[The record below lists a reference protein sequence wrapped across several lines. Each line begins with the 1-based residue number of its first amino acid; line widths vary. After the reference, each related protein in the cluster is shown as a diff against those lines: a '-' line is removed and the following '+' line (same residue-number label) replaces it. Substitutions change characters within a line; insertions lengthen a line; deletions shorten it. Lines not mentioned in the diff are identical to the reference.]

1 MNTGA
6 YVQSPQPDDLSR
18 VAPRRLAI
26 YGEGPR
32 GIFAREA
39 FASAGFGEWLTSSGR
54 NHERYWALVDF
65 VDADFDP
72 HDASVD
78 DVECLLASWKKK
90 IDDWV
95 NGIMPECEDD
105 DDEDLSNGELPDE
118 NPFQSSYGFD
128 FGVVQRQ
135 FREAVDTWSER
146 SGAPNPLT
154 AHQCHDALGAI
165 DAPSLGGVYFLLSMA
180 PHAPGAI
187 KIGWSKEN
195 IAHRIA
201 SHKTAH
207 PWPLRLIAAIT
218 GVGIK
223 VETKHHQRFS
233 HLRIKDAPGDEWFH
247 FRDDLLDYVKSL
259 RAAHPEAAK

>member
-6 YVQSPQPDDLSR
+6 SVQSPQPDDLSR

-39 FASAGFGEWLTSSGR
+39 FASSGFGEWLTSSGR

-78 DVECLLASWKKK
+78 
-90 IDDWV
+90 
-95 NGIMPECEDD
+95 
-105 DDEDLSNGELPDE
+105 
-118 NPFQSSYGFD
+118 
-128 FGVVQRQ
+128 
-135 FREAVDTWSER
+135 
-146 SGAPNPLT
+146 
-154 AHQCHDALGAI
+154 
-165 DAPSLGGVYFLLSMA
+165 
-180 PHAPGAI
+180 
-187 KIGWSKEN
+187 
-195 IAHRIA
+195 
-201 SHKTAH
+201 
-207 PWPLRLIAAIT
+207 
-218 GVGIK
+218 
-223 VETKHHQRFS
+223 
-233 HLRIKDAPGDEWFH
+233 EWFH